1 MSKINQMKRDVDKD
15 INSIKEVLNKKNIDE
30 MLKIHKYVDS
40 KYQTKI
46 NEWGLSQYGWSDDVG
61 FAYGLIG
68 ESGISENLENMI
80 GKLEGYKQDLDLR
93 AYEIFNGTS
102 SSGVK
107 IYNNNK
113 NSNSNINIITNT
125 VNFNAVLQNI
135 KDNESLTEEQTKEAL
150 QKLEELKT
158 IHKSKDSKKTKW
170 AKVKPIMIWLADK
183 SVDVGI
189 AFLPLITS
197 MFGGQYV

>member
-1 MSKINQMKRDVDKD
+1 MSKVNQMKRDIDKD
-15 INSIKEVLNKKNIDE
+15 INSIKDVLNNKNVEE
-30 MLKIHKYVDS
+30 MLKVHKYMDS
-40 KYQTKI
+40 KYQSKI
-46 NEWGLSQYGWSDDVG
+46 NTWGLSQYGWSDDLG
-61 FAYGLIG
+61 FAYELIG

-93 AYEIFNGTS
+93 AYEIFNGKS

-113 NSNSNINIITNT
+113 NSNSNTNTITNT

-158 IHKSKDSKKTKW
+158 IYKSKDSKKTKW

-197 MFGGQYV
+197 MFGG

>member
-1 MSKINQMKRDVDKD
+1 MSKVNQMKRDIDKD
-15 INSIKEVLNKKNIDE
+15 INSIKDVLNNKNIEE
-30 MLKIHKYVDS
+30 MLKVHKYMDS
-40 KYQTKI
+40 KYQSKI
-46 NEWGLSQYGWSDDVG
+46 NTWGLSQYGWSDDLG
-61 FAYGLIG
+61 FAYELIG
-68 ESGISENLENMI
+68 ESGISENLEHMI

-93 AYEIFNGTS
+93 AYEIFNGKS

-107 IYNNNK
+107 IYNNNI
-113 NSNSNINIITNT
+113 NSNSNTNTITNT
-125 VNFNAVLQNI
+125 VNFNVVLQNI
-135 KDNESLTEEQTKEAL
+135 KDNEELTEEQTKEAL

-158 IHKSKDSKKTKW
+158 IYKSKDSKKTKW

-197 MFGGQYV
+197 MFGG

>member
-1 MSKINQMKRDVDKD
+1 MSKVNQMKRDIDKD
-15 INSIKEVLNKKNIDE
+15 INSIKDVLNNKNIAE
-30 MLKIHKYVDS
+30 MLKVHKYMDS
-40 KYQTKI
+40 KYQSKI
-46 NEWGLSQYGWSDDVG
+46 NTWGLSQYGWSDDLG
-61 FAYGLIG
+61 FAYELIG

-93 AYEIFNGTS
+93 AYEIFNGKS

-113 NSNSNINIITNT
+113 NSNSNTNTNTITNT

-158 IHKSKDSKKTKW
+158 IYKSKDSKKTKW

-183 SVDVGI
+183 SVDVCI

-197 MFGGQYV
+197 MFGG

>member
-1 MSKINQMKRDVDKD
+1 MSKVNQMKRDIDKD
-15 INSIKEVLNKKNIDE
+15 INSIKDVLNNKNIEE
-30 MLKIHKYVDS
+30 MLKVHKYTDS
-40 KYQTKI
+40 KYQSKI
-46 NEWGLSQYGWSDDVG
+46 NTWGLSQYGWSDDLG
-61 FAYGLIG
+61 FAYELIG

-93 AYEIFNGTS
+93 AYEIFNGKS

-113 NSNSNINIITNT
+113 NSNSNTNTITNT

-158 IHKSKDSKKTKW
+158 IYKSKDSKKTKW

-197 MFGGQYV
+197 MFGG

>member
-1 MSKINQMKRDVDKD
+1 MSKVNQMKRDIDKD
-15 INSIKEVLNKKNIDE
+15 INSIKDVLNNKNVEE
-30 MLKIHKYVDS
+30 MLKVHKYMDS
-40 KYQTKI
+40 KYQSKI
-46 NEWGLSQYGWSDDVG
+46 NTWGLSQYGWSDDLG
-61 FAYGLIG
+61 FAYELIG

-93 AYEIFNGTS
+93 AYEIFNGKS

-113 NSNSNINIITNT
+113 NSNSNTNTNTITNT

-150 QKLEELKT
+150 QKLEELK
-158 IHKSKDSKKTKW
+158 IIYKSKDSKKTKW
-170 AKVKPIMIWLADK
+170 AKVKPIMIWLVDK

-197 MFGGQYV
+197 MFGG